1 MFSKRSGLIKPVVLA
16 LSLIVLVFFIASSL
30 FRLEKE
36 IDEFSMLTKDER
48 YWNSTRIEVELLRLV
63 NELNRY
69 ATQADIAQR
78 EEVVFR
84 MEILWSRINVVS
96 KGATRKLIEQL
107 DKDILAEVARLQT
120 ILTELEDQLDT
131 LTTDQA
137 NQYVERMQ
145 SFIPRFMHSSRTI
158 ASAISETESR
168 FALKVQENYRWVV
181 FLLISILIVA
191 AIFTLI
197 NYLEL
202 RRNQQLALKAEAAN
216 RSKSDF
222 LSNMSHEIRTPL
234 NGILGSVELLRLE
247 EELQKSSTT
256 ASLLD
261 DITAS
266 GNALLNLINNILDL
280 SRLQQKKMPIE
291 HKSLDLMACAQSARS
306 VINASLIRK
315 QLHFNLEIDPKLP
328 NEVLSD
334 PLRLQQVMINLLGN
348 AVKFTETG
356 GISLRI
362 CAETNEDT
370 PQQDASGLISQHILV
385 EIEDSGIGIPLDVQK
400 NLFDPFTQADSS
412 TTRNYGGS
420 GLGLS
425 LCREIVEAMQGEI
438 GVRSL
443 PGKGSVFWFRIPVKV
458 DPEQL
463 IQISNKP
470 QPTETQME
478 NDNPLILVVEDNPVN
493 AKLAIAI
500 LKKLGYKTAH
510 AENGQIAL
518 DMCRHHQY
526 GLIIMDCQMPV
537 MDGITCCKR
546 LRQENSPNKTT
557 PVIALTANVM
567 EVDRQSCLQAGMQ
580 EFLAKPL
587 DTQLLKKAL
596 EHWYRRRI

>member
-1 MFSKRSGLIKPVVLA
+1 MSSKRSGLIKPVVLA

-30 FRLEKE
+30 LRLEQE

-63 NELNRY
+63 NELNSYVARND
-69 ATQADIAQR
+69 AAQLD
-78 EEVVFR
+78 EVNFR

-96 KGATRKLIEQL
+96 KGATRQLIEQL
-107 DKDILAEVARLQT
+107 DRDILAEVDRLQA
-120 ILTELEDQLDT
+120 ILIELEDQLDT
-131 LTTDQA
+131 LTPEQA
-137 NQYVERMQ
+137 NGYIERMQ
-145 SFIPRFMHSSRTI
+145 GFIPRFMHSSRTI

-181 FLLISILIVA
+181 FLLISILVVA
-191 AIFTLI
+191 VIFTLI

-247 EELQKSSTT
+247 EDLQRAPST

-291 HKSLDLMACAQSARS
+291 QKSLDLVACAQSARS
-306 VINASLIRK
+306 VINASLTRK
-315 QLHFNLEIDPKLP
+315 QLRFHLDVEPDLPK
-328 NEVLSD
+328 EVLSD

-348 AVKFTETG
+348 AVKFTEKG
-356 GISLRI
+356 GLALRI
-362 CAETNEDT
+362 RNEADEQFSE
-370 PQQDASGLISQHILV
+370 PDATGFIRQNILI

-400 NLFDPFTQADSS
+400 HLFDPFTQADSS

-425 LCREIVEAMQGEI
+425 LCREIIEAMDGEI
-438 GVRSL
+438 GVRSQ

-463 IQISNKP
+463 KKTQKP
-470 QPTETQME
+470 SVQTQPETPDGKQ
-478 NDNPLILVVEDNPVN
+478 LILVVEDNQVN
-493 AKLAIAI
+493 AKLVIAI
-500 LKKLGYKTAH
+500 LKKLGYQTEH

-518 DMCRHHQY
+518 DMCRSRQY

-537 MDGITCCKR
+537 MDGITCCKK
-546 LRQENSPNKTT
+546 LRQEETPNKTT
-557 PVIALTANVM
+557 PMVALTANVM

-580 EFLAKPL
+580 DFLAKPL
-587 DTQLLKKAL
+587 DTRLLKQAL
-596 EHWYRRRI
+596 ERWYQFRI